1 MKFRKLCVSVL
12 MILIVVC
19 CLCACQS
26 SGSQKKVLDESSMP
40 ELKIGVDTLKPYF
53 FTDENGNY
61 AGIDAEIATEACHR
75 AGYTPVFVEINWNK
89 KDAYLKDGTV
99 DCLWNAFAKNGREK
113 MYRWTDTYLQS
124 SLRIIVDTRSPDK
137 DINSIRGRSNV
148 AVRSGSK
155 AEEVLLENSNN
166 GDNPLNVYSCG
177 TFEMAETAFVK
188 GYAGTLCCHEA
199 VLEQVISNYPG
210 LFRFLDGSIQ
220 DVDLGV
226 AFSKK
231 DTSDKCEKINDAIN
245 DMKKDGT
252 IADISIK
259 YRSDVS
265 ASEGKVN
272 KHD

>member
-1 MKFRKLCVSVL
+1 MKFKKFFVSVL
-12 MILIVVC
+12 ILLIGVC
-19 CLCACQS
+19 LLCACQS
-26 SGSQKKVLDESSMP
+26 SDSQKKVEEKSALP

-53 FTDENGNY
+53 FTDENGDY
-61 AGIDAEIATEACHR
+61 AGIDAEIAAEACNR
-75 AGYTPVFVEINWNK
+75 AGYKPVFVEINWNN
-89 KDAYLKDGTV
+89 KDTCLKDGTV

-113 MYRWTDTYLQS
+113 LYRWTDTYLQS

-137 DINSIRGRSNV
+137 DLNSIRGRSSV

-166 GDNPLNVYSCG
+166 KKNLLDVYSCG

-188 GYAGTLCCHEA
+188 GYAGALCCHEA

-210 LFRFLDGSIQ
+210 LFRFLDGKIQ
-220 DVDLGV
+220 DIDLGV

-231 DTSDKCEKINDAIN
+231 DTSDKCEKINAALN
-245 DMKKDGT
+245 EMKKDGT
-252 IADISIK
+252 ISDISAK
-259 YRSDVS
+259 YHSDVS
-265 ASEGKVN
+265 DFEGKVN